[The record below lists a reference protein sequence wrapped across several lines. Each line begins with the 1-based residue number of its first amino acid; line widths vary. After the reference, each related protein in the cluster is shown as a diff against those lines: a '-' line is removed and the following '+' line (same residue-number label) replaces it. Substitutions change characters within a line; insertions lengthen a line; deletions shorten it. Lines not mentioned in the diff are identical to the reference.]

1 MAAVLDCHQQHDQP
15 KDVLVAT
22 CPVLRQLGSDA
33 AVLTQGIAAS
43 DLLHLASACT
53 ATITPSALEQVAA
66 GPCFDI
72 LEELM
77 DPNLAGDNSKAS
89 DGRDA
94 VHARDL
100 SARLRCA
107 FELCYH
113 ATDQAAL

>member
-1 MAAVLDCHQQHDQP
+1 MTQASAAPMATVLDCLKQHGQP

-43 DLLHLASACT
+43 DLLHLVHACT

-66 GPCFDI
+66 GPCLHV

-94 VHARDL
+94 IGAQEL
-100 SARLRCA
+100 CARLRCVV
-107 FELCYH
+107 EPC
-113 ATDQAAL
+113 